1 MYVFQ
6 RVRRPET
13 PEIESIHLSLD
24 PCGPGAVFKV
34 ISLPLLLGS
43 YLGHYKSWAELLS
56 PFFPPSTKPRPSN
69 FSVIY
74 YITTCMFNIGTI
86 QKA

>member
-24 PCGPGAVFKV
+24 PRGPGAIFKV

-43 YLGHYKSWAELLS
+43 YLGHYKSRAELLS
-56 PFFPPSTKPRPSN
+56 PFSPLNKKQAFQFFRHLLHYHLH
-69 FSVIY
+69 V
-74 YITTCMFNIGTI
+74 
-86 QKA
+86 